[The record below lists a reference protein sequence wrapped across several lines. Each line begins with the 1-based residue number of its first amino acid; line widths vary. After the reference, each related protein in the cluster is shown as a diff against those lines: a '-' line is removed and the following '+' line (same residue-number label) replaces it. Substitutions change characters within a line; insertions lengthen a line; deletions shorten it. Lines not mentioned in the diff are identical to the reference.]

1 MYALVLTTLLSLPMY
16 PINPVKQDTL
26 NMMNMHFS
34 IGITAP
40 NGLVKTGVEFSA
52 KYEFLIVHPLVL
64 RVAADYRI
72 SRMKHVRYPEG
83 TVYGPLLS
91 LEALYYRGTNR
102 LTGFIGGGAVLAL
115 YAHSPSQAVADS
127 LELHHDITDTG
138 FKRVNGYRLT
148 FGLRFHR
155 TYSLEVSITD
165 VRPSFVYS
173 TDLGDGSYSRRYEKA
188 RFNDF
193 RVSFGYLL
201 PLYVGRHRAH
211 GPG

>member
-16 PINPVKQDTL
+16 PINPVKQDTVD
-26 NMMNMHFS
+26 MMNMHFS

-40 NGLVKTGVEFSA
+40 NGLVKTGVEFSS

-64 RVAADYRI
+64 RVAADFRI
-72 SRMKHVRYPEG
+72 SRVSHVRHPNG
-83 TVYGPLLS
+83 TVFGPLLS

-115 YAHSPSQAVADS
+115 YDHSTSQSVADS
-127 LELHHDITDTG
+127 LELHYNITDVG

-201 PLYVGRHRAH
+201 PLYVGRHRTH